1 MDRLFLDLRLSIIES
16 VGGGGAAGDRCTAV
30 SRCGGAA
37 VAAPGVSLLLGSF
50 LLLLLVLILLLVL
63 VLEQLPEVGDV
74 VIGRAVDGGFPH
86 GGLRRQGVTFTLTIT
101 MPLSRV
107 PPPPQLELLAINR
120 RSCTITEKAP
130 TRAFSWLKVANTNFT
145 FKTLLRHYAKWA
157 LTPW

>member
-1 MDRLFLDLRLSIIES
+1 MTKGNDLDRLFLDLRLSIIES
-16 VGGGGAAGDRCTAV
+16 VGGVGAAGDRCTAV
-30 SRCGGAA
+30 SRFGGAA
-37 VAAPGVSLLLGSF
+37 VAAPGVSLLLGSI
-50 LLLLLVLILLLVL
+50 LLLLL

-120 RSCTITEKAP
+120 RSCTFTEKAP
-130 TRAFSWLKVANTNFT
+130 TGAFSWLKAATTDFT
-145 FKTLLRHYAKWA
+145 FKTLLRR
-157 LTPW
+157 PFSIVS